1 MIFGLGPFEL
11 VILGALVVAVFGMG
25 SVPVIARKLGWL
37 HGTIQRVKLQ
47 FPWVTRIPLLSRF
60 FR

>member
-1 MIFGLGPFEL
+1 MFFGLGPLE
-11 VILGALVVAVFGMG
+11 VIILGALVVAMFGLG

-37 HGTIQRVKLQ
+37 HGTIQRIKLQ
-47 FPWVTRIPLLSRF
+47 LPWVARIPLLTRF